1 MKQKK
6 YHEHP
11 SKAASEVAR
20 EYRGVDVRGFIKY
33 INTLVAKKILPQEL
47 KAEYIKEEWSFKNF
61 VNQIQERELSSNELK
76 RREEIA
82 KDYVTREE
90 IERDMTKLLDQMNRI
105 SDKIDK
111 LATKT
116 YFQE

>member
-1 MKQKK
+1 MEITITP
-6 YHEHP
+6 YLLWNLVTVFLIVP
-11 SKAASEVAR
+11 I
-20 EYRGVDVRGFIKY
+20 GF
-33 INTLVAKKILPQEL
+33 LLRSSL
-47 KAEYIKEEWSFKNF
+47 S
-61 VNQIQERELSSNELK
+61 ELSRLSILVNK
-76 RREEIA
+76 TREEIA

-111 LATKT
+111 LTSKT

>member
-1 MKQKK
+1 MEITITP
-6 YHEHP
+6 YILFNIVTVFIIVP
-11 SKAASEVAR
+11 IGFLLRTSLAEVSR
-20 EYRGVDVRGFIKY
+20 QV
-33 INTLVAKKILPQEL
+33 ILL
-47 KAEYIKEEWSFKNF
+47 NKT
-61 VNQIQERELSSNELK
+61 
-76 RREEIA
+76 REEIA

-111 LATKT
+111 LTSKT

>member
-1 MKQKK
+1 MEITITP
-6 YHEHP
+6 YLLWNLVTVFVIIP
-11 SKAASEVAR
+11 I
-20 EYRGVDVRGFIKY
+20 GF
-33 INTLVAKKILPQEL
+33 LLRSSL
-47 KAEYIKEEWSFKNF
+47 S
-61 VNQIQERELSSNELK
+61 ELSRLSILVNK
-76 RREEIA
+76 TREEIA

-111 LATKT
+111 LTSKT

>member
-1 MKQKK
+1 MEITITP
-6 YHEHP
+6 YLLWNLVTVFVIVP
-11 SKAASEVAR
+11 I
-20 EYRGVDVRGFIKY
+20 GFLLR
-33 INTLVAKKILPQEL
+33 NSL
-47 KAEYIKEEWSFKNF
+47 S
-61 VNQIQERELSSNELK
+61 ELSRLNILVNK
-76 RREEIA
+76 TREEIA

-111 LATKT
+111 LTSKT

>member
-1 MKQKK
+1 MEITITP
-6 YHEHP
+6 YLLWNLVTVFVIVP
-11 SKAASEVAR
+11 I
-20 EYRGVDVRGFIKY
+20 GF
-33 INTLVAKKILPQEL
+33 LLRSSL
-47 KAEYIKEEWSFKNF
+47 S
-61 VNQIQERELSSNELK
+61 ELSRLSILVNK
-76 RREEIA
+76 TREEIA

-111 LATKT
+111 LTSKT

>member
-1 MKQKK
+1 MEFTITP
-6 YHEHP
+6 YILWNLVTVFIIVP
-11 SKAASEVAR
+11 I
-20 EYRGVDVRGFIKY
+20 GFLLR
-33 INTLVAKKILPQEL
+33 NTLQEMSRVSILL
-47 KAEYIKEEWSFKNF
+47 NKT
-61 VNQIQERELSSNELK
+61 
-76 RREEIA
+76 REEIA

>member
-1 MKQKK
+1 MEITITP
-6 YHEHP
+6 YILFNIVTVFIIVP
-11 SKAASEVAR
+11 IGFLLRTSLAEVSR
-20 EYRGVDVRGFIKY
+20 QG
-33 INTLVAKKILPQEL
+33 ILL
-47 KAEYIKEEWSFKNF
+47 NKT
-61 VNQIQERELSSNELK
+61 
-76 RREEIA
+76 REEIA

-111 LATKT
+111 LTSKT

>member
-1 MKQKK
+1 MEFTITP
-6 YHEHP
+6 YILWNLVTVFIIVP
-11 SKAASEVAR
+11 I
-20 EYRGVDVRGFIKY
+20 GFLLR
-33 INTLVAKKILPQEL
+33 NTLQEMSRVSILL
-47 KAEYIKEEWSFKNF
+47 NKT
-61 VNQIQERELSSNELK
+61 
-76 RREEIA
+76 REEIA

-111 LATKT
+111 LANKT

>member
-1 MKQKK
+1 MDMMVWNILLTVTL
-6 YHEHP
+6 
-11 SKAASEVAR
+11 ALGGWIASNMYR
-20 EYRGVDVRGFIKY
+20 EQQRIS
-33 INTLVAKKILPQEL
+33 ILL
-47 KAEYIKEEWSFKNF
+47 N
-61 VNQIQERELSSNELK
+61 RT
-76 RREEIA
+76 REEIA

-111 LATKT
+111 LTSKT

>member
-1 MKQKK
+1 MEFTITP
-6 YHEHP
+6 YILWNLVTVFIIVP
-11 SKAASEVAR
+11 I
-20 EYRGVDVRGFIKY
+20 GFLLR
-33 INTLVAKKILPQEL
+33 NTLQEMSRVSILL
-47 KAEYIKEEWSFKNF
+47 IKT
-61 VNQIQERELSSNELK
+61 
-76 RREEIA
+76 REEIA

>member
-1 MKQKK
+1 MEFTITP
-6 YHEHP
+6 YILWNLVTVFIIVP
-11 SKAASEVAR
+11 I
-20 EYRGVDVRGFIKY
+20 GFLLR
-33 INTLVAKKILPQEL
+33 NTLQEMSRVSILL
-47 KAEYIKEEWSFKNF
+47 NKT
-61 VNQIQERELSSNELK
+61 
-76 RREEIA
+76 REEIA
-82 KDYVTREE
+82 KDYVAREE

>member
-1 MKQKK
+1 MELTVTP
-6 YHEHP
+6 YILWNIVTVFVIVP
-11 SKAASEVAR
+11 I
-20 EYRGVDVRGFIKY
+20 GFLLR
-33 INTLVAKKILPQEL
+33 NTLQEVSRQGILL
-47 KAEYIKEEWSFKNF
+47 NKT
-61 VNQIQERELSSNELK
+61 
-76 RREEIA
+76 REEIA

>member
-1 MKQKK
+1 MEITITP
-6 YHEHP
+6 YLLWNLVTVFVIVP
-11 SKAASEVAR
+11 I
-20 EYRGVDVRGFIKY
+20 GFLLR
-33 INTLVAKKILPQEL
+33 NSL
-47 KAEYIKEEWSFKNF
+47 S
-61 VNQIQERELSSNELK
+61 ELSRLSILVNK
-76 RREEIA
+76 TREEIA

-111 LATKT
+111 LTSKT